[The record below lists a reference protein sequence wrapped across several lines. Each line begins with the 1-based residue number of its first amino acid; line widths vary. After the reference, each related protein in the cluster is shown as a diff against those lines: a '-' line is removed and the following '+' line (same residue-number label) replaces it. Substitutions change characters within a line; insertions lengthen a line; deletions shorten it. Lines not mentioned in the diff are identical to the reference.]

1 MHQPPAR
8 PLADTD
14 VMLAHRA
21 SILDAYAHDPRWS
34 IRAEVARN
42 LRTSVST
49 LRRLSRDASA
59 AVRSAVAGNRKTDR
73 LTLLALALDGDP
85 EVIDAVA
92 SNPNTPASVILRLID
107 DVSPPSD
114 RSVLVW
120 ALGTRA
126 HVPDAI
132 IQYLLA
138 SGDAVVRRET
148 IVALGRL
155 R

>member
-1 MHQPPAR
+1 MNQRHARPPAEI
-8 PLADTD
+8 D
-14 VMLAHRA
+14 VMLEHRA
-21 SILDAYAHDPRWS
+21 SILDAYSHDPRWS

-42 LRTSVST
+42 FRTAIST

-73 LTLLALALDGDP
+73 LTLVALAMDDDP

-92 SNPNTPASVILRLID
+92 SHPDTPAQVVVRLVG
-107 DVSPPSD
+107 DVNPPSD
-114 RSVLVW
+114 RSVLRW
-120 ALGTRA
+120 ALGTRS
-126 HVPDAI
+126 HVPDVI
-132 IQYLLA
+132 IQRLLA
-138 SGDAVVRRET
+138 SDDPVVRRET